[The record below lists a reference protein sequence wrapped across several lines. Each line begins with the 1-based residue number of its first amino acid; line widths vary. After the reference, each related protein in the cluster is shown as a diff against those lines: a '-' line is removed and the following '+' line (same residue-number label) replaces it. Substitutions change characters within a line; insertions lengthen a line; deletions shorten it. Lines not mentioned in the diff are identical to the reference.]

1 MYRIYTVYILKM
13 QQYRISEVR
22 NIDIVVTKYALK
34 NEGNIDLTCLSTHHV
49 GVTNL
54 GVKMTEVIEVTNL
67 G

>member
-22 NIDIVVTKYALK
+22 NIDIVVYEICIEKWREYWSDMSFYVSRQ
-34 NEGNIDLTCLSTHHV
+34 GHQFR
-49 GVTNL
+49 
-54 GVKMTEVIEVTNL
+54 VKMTEVIEVTNL